1 MEKLALLA
9 ACLII
14 LMLLT
19 VCPARAADSMAASAL
34 SVEATPPP
42 DSPEPAEEA
51 PTGDESG
58 WFDWFSEDERELA
71 LEIAE
76 PYIEL
81 RTGPGR
87 GFPIFHVV
95 ERGRQVVVL
104 KRRTDWV
111 KVKTPRQKEGW
122 VHADDIEKTL
132 EQGQRVVFNRG
143 SFDNFQQRRWEGGFS
158 GGDLEGA
165 NLLSAYIGYAFTE
178 NLSIEFT
185 ANQALG
191 DVSDSTLLDIG
202 LVHQAFPDWRVSPFF
217 GVGAGLISTDPHSS
231 LVETEDRDDE
241 TLHAAV
247 GARIYL
253 ARRFMLRAEYRHY
266 MVLTDRDENEELEAW
281 KLGVSV
287 YF

>member
-9 ACLII
+9 ACLIV

-19 VCPARAADSMAASAL
+19 VCPAQAAQEPL
-34 SVEATPPP
+34 PQPPE
-42 DSPEPAEEA
+42 SEQETSWFGGWFSAEEQA
-51 PTGDESG
+51 
-58 WFDWFSEDERELA
+58 LA
-71 LEIAE
+71 LQVAE

-87 GFPIFHVV
+87 GFPVFHVV
-95 ERGRQVVVL
+95 ERGGEVVIE

-111 KVKTPRQKEGW
+111 KVRTPRDKSGW
-122 VHADDIEKTL
+122 VRAEDMEKTL
-132 EQGQRVVFNRG
+132 ADGELVSFNRG
-143 SFDNFQQRRWEGGFS
+143 SFDSFQQRRWEGGFS

-178 NLSIEFT
+178 NLAIEIT
-185 ANQALG
+185 GNKALG
-191 DVSDSTLLDIG
+191 DVSDTTLLDIG
-202 LVHQAFPDWRVSPFF
+202 LVHQPFPDWRISPFF
-217 GVGAGLISTDPHSS
+217 GIGAGLISTDPHSS

-241 TLHAAV
+241 TLHATA

-253 ARRFMLRAEYRHY
+253 ARRFMLRAEYRQY
-266 MVLTDRDENEELEAW
+266 MVLTDRDDNEELEAW